1 MDLTQKRC
9 KPCKGEV
16 ERLDGEQ
23 VGLLL
28 PDVPGWEA
36 RGERLKRS
44 LRFTDFKAAMAFVNR
59 MAEVAEAEQH
69 HPDFT
74 VHYNQ
79 VDVEVWTHVAKGL
92 TENDFILAAKINQL
106 TPAA

>member
-1 MDLTQKRC
+1 MPHNAASTIALNRIQLFIPGLIT
-9 KPCKGEV
+9 
-16 ERLDGEQ
+16 RL
-23 VGLLL
+23 
-28 PDVPGWEA
+28 
-36 RGERLKRS
+36 
-44 LRFTDFKAAMAFVNR
+44 DFKAAMAFVNR